1 MDTNNQKPLT
11 ATENSAKKS
20 GRKIAII
27 ASIAL
32 LLLIPLMMV
41 QGLIDNREETNEKA
55 RREVSSSYAGTQTIT
70 APTIHAKVE
79 RDSVCKTYK
88 IESAAI
94 DYRADVKTDVLHR
107 SIYDIIVYNSTIDIT
122 GTIEVNDNL
131 LNSHEN
137 TLCFFISDFKG
148 LYRIPDVEIEE
159 KRYQLQK
166 KSDSYNDYFQTTFD
180 IPADCKLGD
189 TIRYALTLNIKGT
202 EELTFKASGKET
214 TLVICSPYP
223 HPSFKG
229 DFLPESREV
238 GEAGFSATW
247 RVLGI
252 NTNGNSGY
260 MGVRFVDPVNSY
272 QQSMRSAKYGIIIII
287 MVFIAGLL
295 VELLTKRGIHPIQYA
310 IIGVS
315 LVLFYSLLL
324 SFSEF
329 IPFGISYALAAAMT
343 ISALTLY
350 FKAILKHKSAY
361 VLGAFVTLVYIIN
374 YMLLQMETYA
384 LIAGSMTLFV
394 MLCVMMYLTTGINNK
409 N

>member
-1 MDTNNQKPLT
+1 
-11 ATENSAKKS
+11 
-20 GRKIAII
+20 
-27 ASIAL
+27 
-32 LLLIPLMMV
+32 V
-41 QGLIDNREETNEKA
+41 NE
-55 RREVSSSYAGTQTIT
+55 
-70 APTIHAKVE
+70 
-79 RDSVCKTYK
+79 
-88 IESAAI
+88 
-94 DYRADVKTDVLHR
+94 
-107 SIYDIIVYNSTIDIT
+107 
-122 GTIEVNDNL
+122 NL

-148 LYRIPDVEIEE
+148 LYRIPDVEIGE

-166 KSDSYNDYFQTTFD
+166 KSDSYNDYFQTTFN

-202 EELTFKASGKET
+202 EELTFKASGTET
-214 TLVICSPYP
+214 TLAICSPYP

-252 NTNGNSGY
+252 NTNENSGY

-295 VELLTKRGIHPIQYA
+295 VELLTKRGIHPVQYA